1 MGLMKQLLMDIQSS
15 LRFKEAAEAERQK
28 ILQEWW
34 ETDEYRELKKKLAQ
48 NKDRNE
54 EDTYKKPKAN

>member
-28 ILQEWW
+28 ILKEWW
-34 ETDEYRELKKKLAQ
+34 ETDEYKKLKEKINQ
-48 NKDRNE
+48 NK
-54 EDTYKKPKAN
+54 EDDNT

>member
-48 NKDRNE
+48 NKDKNE
-54 EDTYKKPKAN
+54 EDTYKRARAN

>member
-1 MGLMKQLLMDIQSS
+1 MKNLYIDIVNSTPHQ
-15 LRFKEAAEAERQK
+15 KAAEAERQK
-28 ILQEWW
+28 ILKEWW
-34 ETDEYRELKKKLAQ
+34 ETDEYKKLKEKINQ